1 MATNS
6 SILAWRIPWLEEPG
20 GLQSMRSQTVRHN
33 LACTHTGALCLMGDM
48 KEMKQI
54 QEKSDKG
61 DEGDLKSCHIEEN
74 WKKWDFFPQRR

>member
-48 KEMKQI
+48 KEMKHRGAWQAAVHRI
-54 QEKSDKG
+54 THSQT
-61 DEGDLKSCHIEEN
+61 
-74 WKKWDFFPQRR
+74 